1 MGAPLRIPTAKLLRP
16 AKAKVACNAGIVL
29 DTQFVA
35 PDDVHVEVGG
45 QRIAAT
51 VEVGAP
57 FGPGVSF
64 SQYLIVHP
72 SNRTWPAS
80 ATVQVRVDG
89 PTPPFLE
96 SAKTADTIVSA
107 APQIPKLESPTLERG
122 PVYSGEVYE
131 RSLLRIRH
139 GRFDDRTG
147 PIVRVTLNLL
157 DPKSGD
163 VISPSGYV
171 TVGVAGSLLVE
182 SDALR
187 CIAGGE
193 IVDLANNRTVI
204 PKLIDCNSR

>member
-1 MGAPLRIPTAKLLRP
+1 MGAPLRIPTAKLLRS
-16 AKAKVACNAGIVL
+16 AKSKIARTAAIVI

-64 SQYLIVHP
+64 SRYLIVRP
-72 SNRTWPAS
+72 PNGTWPAS

-96 SAKTADTIVSA
+96 SVRTCDAVASA
-107 APQIPKLESPTLERG
+107 PPRIPRFKPPTLERG

-131 RSLLRIRH
+131 RTLLRIHH
-139 GRFDDRTG
+139 GEFDDTAG
-147 PIVRVTLNLL
+147 PIISVRLQLL
-157 DPKSGD
+157 DRKSGD
-163 VISPSGYV
+163 VIEASGYV
-171 TVGVAGSLLVE
+171 STASKGSLVIE
-182 SDALR
+182 SDTLR

-193 IVDLANNRTVI
+193 IVDLAGNRAVI
-204 PKLIDCNSR
+204 PKSDGCGSR